1 VFALRTL
8 EIVGSGADRIKAIC
22 GHGQD
27 QTIRKL
33 HREMMGAIPLSSHN
47 WLYQTTHKLLSSI
60 PDHIQEEFKALAEA
74 VGVPATGIATLN
86 FLDELARLA
95 DLGRYVNPMACSS
108 LGVFHPSE
116 QLAIVGRNL
125 DYGLLLPELRAES
138 YRYHHR
144 NHGHG
149 YDYISWSWPGFVGV
163 VTGLNS
169 QGLWLATHTARSLH
183 QSDQGVPNGI
193 LYRMIMENA
202 CGIEEARDIIFEN
215 LPTCASN
222 LMLADFRS
230 GQVSVVEI
238 DNCCAIFRDD
248 QMCKGRGTY
257 SVACANHFIRL
268 EGAMTPN
275 SYLRQYYL
283 DSEAAKMT
291 GANIDPVAKAMASP
305 GILNDITVYSLVTDG
320 MTVLEQI
327 GDGIESDETRYED
340 SSLEI

>member
-1 VFALRTL
+1 MFALQTL

-60 PDHIQEEFKALAEA
+60 PDHIQEEFEALAEA

-149 YDYISWSWPGFVGV
+149 RSFPRRFGRR
-163 VTGLNS
+163 LLER
-169 QGLWLATHTARSLH
+169 QGR
-183 QSDQGVPNGI
+183 N
-193 LYRMIMENA
+193 R
-202 CGIEEARDIIFEN
+202 R
-215 LPTCASN
+215 
-222 LMLADFRS
+222 
-230 GQVSVVEI
+230 
-238 DNCCAIFRDD
+238 
-248 QMCKGRGTY
+248 
-257 SVACANHFIRL
+257 
-268 EGAMTPN
+268 
-275 SYLRQYYL
+275 
-283 DSEAAKMT
+283 
-291 GANIDPVAKAMASP
+291 
-305 GILNDITVYSLVTDG
+305 
-320 MTVLEQI
+320 
-327 GDGIESDETRYED
+327 
-340 SSLEI
+340 

>member
-1 VFALRTL
+1 MRTL
-8 EIVGSGADRIKAIC
+8 EIVGKGRERIKALC
-22 GHGQD
+22 SHDQD

-33 HREMMGAIPLSSHN
+33 YREMMEAIPTSSHG
-47 WLYQTTHKLLSSI
+47 WLMRTTERLMTRN
-60 PDHIQEEFKALAEA
+60 PDHVTKEFEDLAE
-74 VGVPATGIATLN
+74 VTGCPVIGIAALN
-86 FLDELARLA
+86 FIDELAQLTE
-95 DLGRYVNPMACSS
+95 LGRYINPMACSS

-116 QLAIVGRNL
+116 QTAVVGRNL
-125 DYGLLLPELRAES
+125 DYGILLPELRVKS
-138 YRYHHR
+138 CRYHHR

-149 YDYISWSWPGFVGV
+149 YDYVSWSWPGFVSV

-183 QSDQGVPNGI
+183 QSVDGVPNGT
-193 LYRMIMENA
+193 LYRIVMEGAEN
-202 CGIEEARDIIFEN
+202 ITEARDIIFEN

-230 GQVSVVEI
+230 GQVAVVEI
-238 DNCCAIFRDD
+238 NNCCAIFRDD

-257 SVACANHFIRL
+257 SIACANHFIRL
-268 EGAMTPN
+268 EGTITPN

-291 GANIDPVAKAMASP
+291 GAKIDLVAKAMASP